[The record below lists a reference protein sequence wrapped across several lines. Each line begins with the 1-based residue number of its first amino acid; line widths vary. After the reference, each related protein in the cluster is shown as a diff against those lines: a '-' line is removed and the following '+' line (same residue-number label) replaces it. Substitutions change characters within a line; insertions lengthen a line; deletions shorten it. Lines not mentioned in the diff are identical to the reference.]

1 MGSHSVTHSPPPT
14 HTPDTHKPDT
24 HKPDNAHKP
33 DKTDNSKKDKK
44 KDDSSNT
51 DQDQLNSLIVQFAI
65 SIMQKSIQQSKEINA
80 DLKSEDPDAF

>member
-14 HTPDTHKPDT
+14 HTPDT

-44 KDDSSNT
+44 KDDSSNA

-80 DLKSEDPDAF
+80 DLKSEDSDAF